1 MNFLPESIEDYIKT
15 HTETESEILKDINHE
30 TWEKVLNPRM
40 LSGHVQGRIL
50 SMLSHMINPNNILEI
65 GTFTG
70 YSAICLAEGL
80 QENGCI
86 DTIDNNEELE
96 SLARKNFKRS
106 GLEKKINLMVGDAT
120 QIIPTLTKMYDLVFI
135 DADKI
140 NYSLYYELIFDKVKT
155 NGYIIAD
162 NVLWN
167 GKVTSTPKNDDIDTL
182 SIINFNAKIQSDN
195 RVQNVLFGVRDG
207 LMVIRKLI

>member
-96 SLARKNFKRS
+96 SIARKNFKRS

-140 NYSLYYELIFDKVKT
+140 NYSQYYDLIFDKVKT

-162 NVLWN
+162 NVLWS